1 MSPVRL
7 LSLGGVLLLS
17 LAACNG
23 LQINRGDFL
32 RRAMTTGGSTAAAV
46 LVSQPQSASAAKTI
60 CIPFIDKG
68 APVSFECGPGRDYT
82 LPDQQALK
90 VKFDAERIEYDKKA
104 KAAGYVNAEAQWQ
117 KEVGEPAA
125 AKAKQVAAEEKA
137 KKEAAKAAKAAE
149 AAKAEAAEAA
159 KK

>member
-1 MSPVRL
+1 M
-7 LSLGGVLLLS
+7 LS

-60 CIPFIDKG
+60 CIPFIDQG
-68 APVSFECGPGRDYT
+68 APASFECGPKRDYT
-82 LPDQQALK
+82 LNEADQQKLK
-90 VKFDAERIEYDKKA
+90 VKFDADRIEYDKKA
-104 KAAGYVNAEAQWQ
+104 KAAGYENAEAQWQ

>member
-46 LVSQPQSASAAKTI
+46 LVSQPQSASAAKTL

-68 APVSFECGPGRDYT
+68 APASFECGPKREYP

-90 VKFDAERIEYDKKA
+90 VKFDADRAEFDKKA
-104 KAAGYVNAEAQWQ
+104 RAAGYANAE
-117 KEVGEPAA
+117 E
-125 AKAKQVAAEEKA
+125 QVSSICRFVPPFPLPLPFLLPSISLITEQC
-137 KKEAAKAAKAAE
+137 
-149 AAKAEAAEAA
+149 
-159 KK
+159 